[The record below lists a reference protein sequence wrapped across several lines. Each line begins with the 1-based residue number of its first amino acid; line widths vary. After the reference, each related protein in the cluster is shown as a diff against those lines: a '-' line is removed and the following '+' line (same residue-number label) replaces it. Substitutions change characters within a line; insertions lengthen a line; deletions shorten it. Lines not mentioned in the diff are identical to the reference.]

1 MRPIIGVSGARR
13 MVTSPAGESRAHVL
27 YSTYTAMIREAGGLP
42 VVVTPGAPD
51 EVDTLLDH
59 LDGLVLSGGGD
70 IDPARYGG
78 NAHETIYE
86 VDPLRDEFELAMA
99 REAADHRIPTLA
111 ICRGMHIANVAFGG
125 TLFEDIHEHLP
136 EALEHW
142 SDGQAATAPQHR
154 VEVAADSTTATAL
167 GKDAVEVNTI
177 HHQALRQ
184 VAVQFRVTGKAPDGV
199 IESIEP
205 TDASWPMWGVQWHPE
220 YLGPNDTPS
229 VSLFRALVAAASD
242 RLNP

>member
-1 MRPIIGVSGARR
+1 
-13 MVTSPAGESRAHVL
+13 MVTAPVGESRAHVV
-27 YSTYTAMIREAGGLP
+27 YTTYTAMIREAGGLP

-51 EVDTLLDH
+51 EVDTLLDR

-70 IDPARYGG
+70 IDQARYGG

-86 VDPLRDEFELAMA
+86 VDPLRDEFELALA
-99 REAADHRIPTLA
+99 REAAEHRIPTLA

-125 TLFEDIHEHLP
+125 TMFEDINAHFP
-136 EALEHW
+136 DALEHW
-142 SDGQAATAPQHR
+142 RDGHAAIEPQHR
-154 VEVAADSTTATAL
+154 VTVDADSTTAAAL

-220 YLGPNDTPS
+220 YLGANDIPS
-229 VSLFRALVAAASD
+229 LSLFQALVAAASD
-242 RLNP
+242 RLAR

>member
-1 MRPIIGVSGARR
+1 

-27 YSTYTAMIREAGGLP
+27 YTTYTAMIREAGGLP
-42 VVVTPGAPD
+42 VVVAPGAPD
-51 EVDTLLDH
+51 EVDALLDR

-99 REAADHRIPTLA
+99 RAAAERRIPTLA

-125 TLFEDIHEHLP
+125 TLFEDVNAHFP
-136 EALEHW
+136 DALEHW
-142 SDGQAATAPQHR
+142 RHGHAATEPQHR
-154 VEVAADSTTATAL
+154 VAVDADSTTAAAL

-177 HHQALRQ
+177 HHQSLRQ

-205 TDASWPMWGVQWHPE
+205 TDSSWPMWGVQWHPE
-220 YLGPNDTPS
+220 YLGPNDIPS
-229 VSLFRALVAAASD
+229 LSLFQALVAAASD
-242 RLNP
+242 RLTR